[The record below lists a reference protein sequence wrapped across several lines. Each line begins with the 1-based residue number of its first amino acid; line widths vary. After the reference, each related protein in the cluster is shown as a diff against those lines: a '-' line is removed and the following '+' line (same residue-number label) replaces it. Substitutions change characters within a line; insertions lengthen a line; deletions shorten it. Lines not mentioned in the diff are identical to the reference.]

1 MGQHLVYLRSSSG
14 YREDDFFAGPFET
27 REAAEA
33 YAQHA
38 WAESQSGGWHEYEE
52 VLVLELVTRL
62 ASPQGD

>member
-1 MGQHLVYLRSSSG
+1 MGQHFVYLAGSSG
-14 YREDDFFAGPFET
+14 YSEDNFLSGPFET

-38 WAESQSGGWHEYEE
+38 WAESQSGEWQEYEE
-52 VLVLELVTRL
+52 VLVLELTTRL